1 MKNKRIRQ
9 RVAAMLSSVLVF
21 GLMVSQMMPVYGA
34 KETDAVSG
42 LYAESYEDNTPGTYD
57 DSYIYIDS
65 TEKFMEMVIKCQYD
79 AYSVGKTFILTSD
92 ISLKGVDF
100 NGIPY
105 FSGDFDGGGH
115 TISDLNIE
123 CSGSNL
129 GVFRYISP
137 FGRVY
142 NLNVKGAVSPQA
154 SASNLGGIAGTNY
167 GVIYHCTFEGSIRGE
182 SNAGGIAGINK
193 AYAQILDCTS
203 NAQMT
208 ATECTGG
215 IAGKNEGSID
225 GCINKGSVNI
235 DEYQSTLDLGG
246 VDIGTFNITQNV
258 MNRSDMGGIAGYS
271 TGVITGCTN
280 EGIIGYEHTG
290 YNVGGIAGSQ
300 KGTIADCIN
309 KGTVYG
315 RKDTG
320 GIVGQAQPYMET
332 EYLSDLCQDTVDQV
346 NELENTVNH
355 ISYTMSETSDS
366 VSSSMST
373 LTGQYSSMVQTIAD
387 NMKIINNSI
396 DIDTEN
402 TQQYVDNINGAMDA
416 ISGIDFDS
424 GITKDD
430 QIQKLQDNLSVITD
444 NLSSLAGSIQVSED
458 DVSAAVD
465 NLSSELSSQS
475 KNMTD
480 NINGM
485 VETLDQGIRSVTD
498 NMNKAS
504 NQMSQIVEGTKENI
518 DYISSSDQIEDIS
531 SSDTMDLQGVIWN
544 CTNYGEVSADLNV
557 GGVAGCM
564 NVEFD
569 ADPEADFDLTGTTN
583 VTVRSTVNC
592 VVVYCKNYGSVN
604 AKKNAVG
611 TVAGLQEL
619 GFLYRCEGYGEATAS
634 SGQYVGGIVG
644 DSASSVEQCYSFANV
659 SGDSFV
665 GGITG
670 TGYNITDCV
679 SISSISSEGECIGNI
694 AGDVNT
700 EGLVTGNWFAQNA
713 IGGIDNI
720 SYTEKAWPCSYE
732 EIMAMEG
739 IPEGFE
745 GVTITFQAEGEVL
758 DRITVAYGG
767 AITEGSMPQI
777 PEKEGCYARWPESF
791 DRYRITK
798 NEVLE
803 AEYVN
808 WTTSVSSVEK
818 VSDRPMAI
826 VAGEFYQDAALKL
839 EILES
844 EEFVG
849 LNETPSYAF
858 AWKLTGQTA
867 KDYGELEM
875 RLHLPEGSETAE
887 VMVCQ
892 EGKWQKVK
900 ATTDG
905 SYVVCTV
912 PYGSELAVFPVKKSY
927 TVYIIAAAVVAAA
940 GIALL
945 VLKKIKTNKSSH
957 ID

>member
-9 RVAAMLSSVLVF
+9 GVAAVLSSVLAF
-21 GLMVSQMMPVYGA
+21 GLTVPQLTLIYGA
-34 KETDAVSG
+34 KEADTLSG
-42 LYAESYEDNTPGTYD
+42 IYAQSYEDIMHESD
-57 DSYIYIDS
+57 EYIEINS

-79 AYSVGKTFILTSD
+79 AYSVGKTFVLTSD

-115 TISDLNIE
+115 TISDLNIQ
-123 CSGSNL
+123 CPGSNL
-129 GVFRYISP
+129 GLFRYISSS
-137 FGRVY
+137 GSVY
-142 NLNVKGAVSPQA
+142 HLNVKGTVSPEA
-154 SASNLGGIAGTNY
+154 SASGVGGIAGTND

-182 SNAGGIAGINK
+182 SNTGGIAGVNK
-193 AYAQILDCTS
+193 AHARILDCTS
-203 NAQMT
+203 NAQVT
-208 ATECTGG
+208 ATDGAGG

-225 GCINKGSVNI
+225 GCTNKGSVNV

-280 EGIIGYEHTG
+280 EGMIGYEHTG

-300 KGTIADCIN
+300 KGTISDCIN

-320 GIVGQAQPYMET
+320 GIAGQAQPYVES

-346 NELENTVNH
+346 NELENTVNQ
-355 ISYTMSETSDS
+355 ISYTMSETSDF
-366 VSSSMST
+366 VSASMNT
-373 LTGQYSSMVQTIAD
+373 LTGQYSSMVQIITD
-387 NMKIINNSI
+387 NMKIINDSI
-396 DIDTEN
+396 SIDTEN
-402 TQQYVDNINGAMDA
+402 TQQYMDNINGAMDA
-416 ISGIDFDS
+416 ISEIDFDS

-444 NLSSLAGSIQVSED
+444 NLFGLTGSIQVSED

-465 NLSSELSSQS
+465 HLSGELNRQS
-475 KNMTD
+475 KSMTD
-480 NINGM
+480 NVNDM
-485 VETLDQGIRSVTD
+485 VQTLDQGIRSVTD

-504 NQMSQIVEGTKENI
+504 NQMSQIAEGTKEDI
-518 DYISSSDQIEDIS
+518 DYISSSDRIEDIS
-531 SSDTMDLQGVIWN
+531 SSDTVDLQGVIWN
-544 CTNYGEVSADLNV
+544 CTNYGEISADLNV

-564 NVEFD
+564 NVEYD
-569 ADPEADFDLTGTTN
+569 ADPEADLDLTGATN
-583 VTVRSTVNC
+583 VTIRSTVNC
-592 VVVYCKNYGSVN
+592 VVAYCKNYGSIN

-611 TVAGLQEL
+611 AVAGLQEL
-619 GFLYRCEGYGEATAS
+619 GVLYRCEGYGETAAS
-634 SGQYVGGIVG
+634 AGQYVGGIVG
-644 DSASSVEQCYSFANV
+644 DSVSSVEQCYSFANV

-665 GGITG
+665 GGIAG

-694 AGDVNT
+694 AGDVSE
-700 EGLVTGNWFAQNA
+700 EGIVTGNRFAQNA

-732 EIMAMEG
+732 EIMEMEG

-745 GVTITFQAEGEVL
+745 GVTIIFQAEGEVL
-758 DRITVAYGG
+758 DRMTVAYGG
-767 AITEGSMPQI
+767 TIAEGSMPQI

-791 DRYRITK
+791 DRYKITK

-808 WTTSVSSVEK
+808 WTVSVSSVEK
-818 VSDRPMAI
+818 LSDRPMAI
-826 VAGEFYQDAALKL
+826 AAGEFYQDTALKL

-844 EEFVG
+844 GELVG
-849 LNETPSYAF
+849 LNKIPAYAF
-858 AWKLTGQTA
+858 EWKLTSQTP
-867 KDYGELEM
+867 KDYGEVEM
-875 RLHLPEGSETAE
+875 RLHLPEDSEAAE

-892 EGKWQKVK
+892 EGGWQKVK
-900 ATTDG
+900 TTTDG

-927 TVYIIAAAVVAAA
+927 TVYVIAAAVAAAA
-940 GIALL
+940 GIVLL

-957 ID
+957 ADG